1 MTVMMMCLNLL
12 LLHNPVYSCLNLYKR
27 SWCSGRSRKCFKAIF
42 RCELSTEFYLYK
54 GPTFC
59 LNSSPQVEF
68 SVVGIYLHV
77 SNKVM
82 VIMTLSFLFS
92 GSL

>member
-54 GPTFC
+54 QGLPFA
-59 LNSSPQVEF
+59 SSPQLEF
-68 SVVGIYLHV
+68 SVRYL
-77 SNKVM
+77 STCK
-82 VIMTLSFLFS
+82 
-92 GSL
+92 